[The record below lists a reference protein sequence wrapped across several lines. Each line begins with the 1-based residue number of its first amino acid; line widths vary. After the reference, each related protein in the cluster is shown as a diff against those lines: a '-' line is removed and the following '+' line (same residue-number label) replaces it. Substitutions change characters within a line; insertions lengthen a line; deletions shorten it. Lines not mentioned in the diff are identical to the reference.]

1 MKEKKIQD
9 IILNPV
15 YITGLDIDKQELDYL
30 AHKMLSDDCC
40 KIVFAESPDDIPKLV
55 RRPVIVTAAD
65 SSEEALLLANQ
76 IKERNPDSLLLL
88 VIPDDAPADMLKEI
102 ASLDLAGIVGG
113 NDLRMLLYHI
123 SVFVFRNRRDDPSE
137 VLSSLIQ
144 RGYIPDTTESM
155 ISVIGSDLRYR
166 GINSAFC
173 QAMSVTPKQVIGRY
187 PSELWG
193 KDVFSNVI
201 QNNLKRC
208 LKGEVIKYKARFSG
222 VEFEGRSFEVI
233 YRPWQPEGT
242 DKNLSVVETR
252 EITQYEEE
260 RKSAVSTGLRSNYL
274 EKYLPFGL
282 FDCDRTGKILFANRT
297 FFNIAGIS
305 EAKDDTGLYVESLFP
320 ADKRFTDYLSG
331 VVKGESSTFGQ
342 VTMRRSDGTD
352 IFVRITS
359 HARPDPEHGVV
370 VNSVL
375 EETTREVTLERKLSS
390 IHRMETLGTLAGG
403 IAHDFNTIL
412 TTISGYAE
420 LTREETGPDT
430 EIYNYMMRISGAV
443 RKAEAVI
450 NQMLTFSRQVDQER
464 VAVGIVSIIREACD
478 FVSSASP
485 ENVLLQTDLSAD
497 DLIVLADPTQLFRVF
512 LNIMTNG
519 VQSMEH
525 SGGFLNVTAER
536 DTTDNRQ
543 NARIVV
549 SDTGSGIESSV
560 IDHIF
565 EPFFTTKDV
574 GKGTGMGLSVAHGII
589 TSLGGEMEVES
600 KPGTG
605 TRFTI
610 LLPLVETDKDGKIQ
624 YPGDEHRTVLYADTD
639 IYFSR
644 TLSLALE
651 KVGFRVLMATTPEDI
666 TLMTDSYRE
675 DISISIL
682 RSGRDS
688 DTGELMRHILAATGQ
703 APMVLIA
710 HSGIDHLRLLNTE
723 EKKRVAFAAEPVSLR
738 DILNAINENC

>member
-1 MKEKKIQD
+1 MHD
-9 IILNPV
+9 NIIYPV
-15 YITGLDIDKQELDYL
+15 YFSGFVPDEQELDF
-30 AHKMLSDDCC
+30 
-40 KIVFAESPDDIPKLV
+40 IVHETHLTGSCNIVIAESADEIPQLAIPAMVITAVDSYDEAIELV
-55 RRPVIVTAAD
+55 NT
-65 SSEEALLLANQ
+65 
-76 IKERNPDSLLLL
+76 IKERNPSASLLF
-88 VIPDDAPADMLKEI
+88 VIPDDAPGEMLQ
-102 ASLDLAGIVGG
+102 ALARIDIMGIVGRD
-113 NDLRMLLYHI
+113 DLKMLIYHI
-123 SVFVFRNRRDDPSE
+123 SNFIIQNRKSDPSE
-137 VLSSLIQ
+137 LLTTLIE
-144 RGYIPDTTESM
+144 RGFVPDTTDSM
-155 ISVIGSDLRYR
+155 ISVIDSDFRYR
-166 GINSAFC
+166 GINKAFC
-173 QAMSVTPKQVIGRY
+173 QSMSVTPEQVIGRY

-193 KDVFSNVI
+193 QDVFSSVI
-201 QNNLKRC
+201 QNNLKKC
-208 LKGEVIKYKARFSG
+208 LKGEMIKYRARFSG
-222 VEFEGRSFEVI
+222 DEFAGRSFEVI

-242 DKNLSVVETR
+242 DSRVSVVETR

-260 RKSAVSTGLRSNYL
+260 RKSAESTGLRSNYL

-282 FDCDRTGKILFANRT
+282 FDCDRNGNILFANRT

-305 EAKDDTGLYVESLFP
+305 EEKNYRALSVESLFP
-320 ADKRFTDYLSG
+320 SDKRFIDYLAG
-331 VVKGESSTFGQ
+331 VVKGETSTFGQ
-342 VTMRRSDGTD
+342 VTMHRSDGTD

-359 HARPDPEHGVV
+359 HARPDPDHGVV

-375 EETTREVTLERKLSS
+375 EETTREVALERKLSS

-420 LTREETGPDT
+420 LTREETLPDT
-430 EIYNYMMRISGAV
+430 EIYNYMNRISGAV

-450 NQMLTFSRQVDQER
+450 NQMLTFSQQVDQER
-464 VAVGIVSIIREACD
+464 VAVGIGGIIREACD

-485 ENVLLQTDLSAD
+485 ENVLLQTDLAAD
-497 DLIVLADPTQLFRVF
+497 DLVVMADPTQLFRVL

-519 VQSMEH
+519 VQAMEQ
-525 SGGFLNVTAER
+525 SGGFLKVMTER
-536 DTTDNRQ
+536 DTSDNRQ

-565 EPFFTTKDV
+565 EPFFTTKAV

-600 KPGTG
+600 MPGVG

-610 LLPLVETDKDGKIQ
+610 LLPLVETDQDGKIQ
-624 YPGDEHRTVLYADTD
+624 YPADELRTVLYADTD

-666 TLMTDSYRE
+666 TLMTDSYRK

-682 RSGRDS
+682 RTGRDS
-688 DTGELMRHILAATGQ
+688 ETGDMMRHILAATGQ
-703 APMVLIA
+703 SPLVLIA
-710 HSGIDHLRLLNTE
+710 PGGVDHFRALDPEQKR
-723 EKKRVAFAAEPVSLR
+723 RVAFAAEPVSLR